1 MTTLEQRIRLF
12 QAASHVEPEPDPQPI
27 PLIIIWVPLL
37 IAGWGAAAGIG
48 YCLWIAARAV
58 AG

>member
-1 MTTLEQRIRLF
+1 MTTLEHRIRLF
-12 QAASHVEPEPDPQPI
+12 QAASHVEPEPETHPI

-37 IAGWGAAAGIG
+37 IASWGVAVGIG
-48 YCLWIAARAV
+48 YGLWMTAMAV